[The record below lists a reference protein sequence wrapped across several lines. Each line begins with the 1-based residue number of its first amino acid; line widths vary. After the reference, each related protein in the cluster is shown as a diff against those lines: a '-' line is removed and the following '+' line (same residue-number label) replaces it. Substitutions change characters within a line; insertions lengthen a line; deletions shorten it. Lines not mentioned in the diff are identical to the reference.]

1 MLVYFE
7 IVPKGLNKGNAV
19 RNMCR
24 MLGIDLA
31 DTIAAGDEENDLTM
45 IEAAGVG
52 VAMANGI
59 PAAKA
64 LADYV
69 TTRDNNHDGIAE
81 VVEKFML

>member
-1 MLVYFE
+1 
-7 IVPKGLNKGNAV
+7 
-19 RNMCR
+19 
-24 MLGIDLA
+24 
-31 DTIAAGDEENDLTM
+31 M
-45 IEAAGVG
+45 IEAVGVG

>member
-1 MLVYFE
+1 M
-7 IVPKGLNKGNAV
+7 